1 MNWASL
7 YKHKFLSVY
16 APICVLTVAAFFT
29 MSLWLMPLPPS
40 KVTITSGP
48 VDGMYY
54 SHAQRYADLLRKHGL
69 EVEVQESAGSGQN
82 LLRLRDPKSPAQIA
96 FLQGGFAAMDNA
108 AAGEKRLRLLTIANV
123 DIEPVWIFSKLKEMD
138 SLQQLQG
145 MRVSM
150 GQTDSGS
157 RLVAMHLLDQARLQP
172 KDLTISGTT
181 GLAAV
186 KALHDGQID
195 AAIFVAA
202 TAAPVVRAM
211 LSTPGIHMVHLK
223 RSAAL
228 SERIPYLEP
237 RLIAA
242 GMLDAASKQPEQD
255 TLLLSTIASVVVS
268 EDLHPAIQRLV
279 AAVAMQVHSGAGPFS
294 KAGDFPNLKH
304 VDFPSSTHTRSVMVN
319 GLPWLEQTFSLQLS
333 QWLWRLLFVG
343 APLIVLAWLACHF
356 VPTCIRWM
364 LESHINRWYG
374 ELKFI
379 ENDLEVSKIAGL
391 DFSRHHTQLRAI
403 EVAASHFSAPQ
414 EFFKRLYILRNHIDF
429 VRQKLLTKRADNQ
442 AA

>member
-1 MNWASL
+1 MNWANL

-16 APICVLTVAAFFT
+16 MPIWMLTVAIFFVLST
-29 MSLWLMPLPPS
+29 WLMPLPPS

-48 VDGMYY
+48 ADGMYY
-54 SHAQRYADLLRKHGL
+54 SHAQRYAVLLRKHGL

-82 LLRLRDPKSPAQIA
+82 LLRLRDPNSPAQIA
-96 FLQGGFAAMDNA
+96 FLQGGFAAVDNA
-108 AAGEKRLRLLTIANV
+108 TASEKRLRLLTVANV
-123 DIEPVWIFSKLKEMD
+123 DIEPVWIFSSLKDVD

-145 MRVSM
+145 MRVSI

-157 RLVAMHLLDQARLQP
+157 RLVAMRLLDQVRLEP
-172 KDLTISGTT
+172 KDLVVSETT

-186 KALHDGQID
+186 KALQDGQID
-195 AAIFVAA
+195 ASIFVAA

-242 GMLDAASKQPEQD
+242 GMLDAASKQPKQD
-255 TLLLSTIASVVVS
+255 TLLLSTVASVVVS
-268 EDLHPAIQRLV
+268 EGLHPAIQRLV
-279 AAVAMQVHSGAGPFS
+279 TAVAMQVHSGAGPFS

-304 VDFPSSTHTRSVMVN
+304 VDFPSSRHTRSILVN
-319 GLPWLEQTFSLQLS
+319 GLPWLEQTFSLQVS
-333 QWLWRLLFVG
+333 RWLWRLLFVG
-343 APLIVLAWLACHF
+343 APLILLAWLACHS
-356 VPTCIRWM
+356 VPAYMRWM

-379 ENDLEVSKIAGL
+379 ENDLEVSRVSGL
-391 DFSRHHTQLRAI
+391 DFSRHYTQLRTI

-414 EFFKRLYILRNHIDF
+414 EFLKRLYILRHHVDF
-429 VRQKLLTKRADNQ
+429 VRQKLFIKRGR
-442 AA
+442 